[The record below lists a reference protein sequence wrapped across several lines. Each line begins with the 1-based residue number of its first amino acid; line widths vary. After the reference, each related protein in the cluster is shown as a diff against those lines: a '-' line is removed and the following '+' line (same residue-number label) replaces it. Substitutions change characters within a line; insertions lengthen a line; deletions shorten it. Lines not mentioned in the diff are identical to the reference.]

1 MLERGPTPLYYQLK
15 GILESKILSLEM
27 KENERLP
34 SEAELCKQYNVS
46 RVTVRQALS
55 ELMKAGLIYRDRGKG
70 TFVTEGAGLKRPV
83 LKGSIED
90 LIAAAKGTRVRILS
104 YQEVVPPATI
114 AGIPKL
120 GKQAKVYQVEMVR
133 SISKGPMGYSFL
145 YFPPGLGKEVSVSEL
160 RETPEMIR
168 FVEEKLKT
176 KAHRANQS
184 IDVGV
189 ADEVMARHLSVKPQ
203 TPLLIIQREYY
214 TREGALMFVAR
225 SYFRTD
231 RFKYE
236 IELTRA

>member
-1 MLERGPTPLYYQLK
+1 MLDRGPTPLYYQLK
-15 GILESKILSLEM
+15 GILESKILSQEI
-27 KENERLP
+27 KENERFP
-34 SEAELCKQYNVS
+34 SEAELCEQYNVS
-46 RVTVRQALS
+46 RVTVRQALA

-104 YQEVVPPATI
+104 YQEVAPPPAI

-133 SISKGPMGYSFL
+133 SITKGPMGYSFL
-145 YFPPGLGKEVSVSEL
+145 YFPPGLGREVSVSEL

-168 FVEEKLKT
+168 FVEEKLKR

-189 ADEVMARHLSVKPQ
+189 ADEVMSRHLSVKPR

>member
-1 MLERGPTPLYYQLK
+1 MLDRGPTPLYHQLK
-15 GILESKILSLEM
+15 DILKSKILSQEL

-34 SEAELCKQYNVS
+34 SEAALCEQYNVS

-55 ELMKAGLIYRDRGKG
+55 DLMKSGLIYRDRGKG

-90 LIAAAKGTRVRILS
+90 LIAAAKGTRVKILS
-104 YQEVVPPATI
+104 YQEVASPPTI

-120 GKQAKVYQVEMVR
+120 GKHAKVFQVEMVR
-133 SISKGPMGYSFL
+133 SISKGPMYYSFL
-145 YFPPGLGKEVSVSEL
+145 YFPPGLGRQISVSEL
-160 RETPEMIR
+160 RKTPEMIR

-176 KAHRANQS
+176 KADRANQS

-189 ADEVMARHLSVKPQ
+189 ADGAMARHLSMKPQ

-214 TREGALMFVAR
+214 TREGTLMFVAR
-225 SYFRTD
+225 NYVRTD

>member
-1 MLERGPTPLYYQLK
+1 MLDRGPTPLYHQLK
-15 GILESKILSLEM
+15 DILKSKILSREL

-34 SEAELCKQYNVS
+34 SEAELCEQYNVS

-55 ELMKAGLIYRDRGKG
+55 DLMKAGLIYRDRGKG

-90 LIAAAKGTRVRILS
+90 LIAAAKGTRVKILS
-104 YQEVVPPATI
+104 YQEVEPPQTI
-114 AGIPKL
+114 AGVPKL
-120 GKQAKVYQVEMVR
+120 CKDAKVFQVEMVR
-133 SISKGPMGYSFL
+133 SISKGPMSYSFL
-145 YFPPGLGKEVSVSEL
+145 YFPPGLGRQVSLSEL
-160 RETPEMIR
+160 RKTPEMIR

-176 KAHRANQS
+176 KADRANQS

-189 ADEVMARHLSVKPQ
+189 ADGAMARLLSVKPQ
-203 TPLLIIQREYY
+203 TPVLIIQREYY
-214 TREGALMFVAR
+214 TREGTLMFVAR
-225 SYFRTD
+225 NYVRTD

>member
-1 MLERGPTPLYYQLK
+1 MLNRGPTPLYYQLK
-15 GILESKILSLEM
+15 DILKSKILSQDV

-34 SEAELCKQYNVS
+34 SETELCEQYNVS
-46 RVTVRQALS
+46 RVTVRQALA

-90 LIAAAKGTRVRILS
+90 LIAAAKGTRVKILS
-104 YQEVVPPATI
+104 YQEMSPPPTI
-114 AGIPKL
+114 VTIPQL
-120 GKQAKVYQVEMVR
+120 SKQAKVFQVEMIR
-133 SISKGPMGYSFL
+133 SSSKGPMGYSLL
-145 YFPPGLGKEVSVSEL
+145 YFPPGLGRQVSVSEL

-176 KAHRANQS
+176 KAHRANQC
-184 IDVGV
+184 IDVGK
-189 ADEVMARHLSVKPQ
+189 ADEVLARYLSVKPQ

-225 SYFRTD
+225 NYVRTD

-236 IELTRA
+236 IELTRS

>member
-1 MLERGPTPLYYQLK
+1 L
-15 GILESKILSLEM
+15 

-34 SEAELCKQYNVS
+34 SEAELCEQYNVS

-55 ELMKAGLIYRDRGKG
+55 DLMKAGLIYRDRGKG

-90 LIAAAKGTRVRILS
+90 LIAAAKGTRVKILS
-104 YQEVVPPATI
+104 YQEVEPPPTI
-114 AGIPKL
+114 AGVPKL
-120 GKQAKVYQVEMVR
+120 GKDAKVFQVEMVR
-133 SISKGPMGYSFL
+133 SISKGPMYYSFL
-145 YFPPGLGKEVSVSEL
+145 YFPPGLGRQVSVSEL
-160 RETPEMIR
+160 RKTPEMIR

-176 KAHRANQS
+176 KADRANQS

-189 ADEVMARHLSVKPQ
+189 ADGAMARHLSVKPQ

-225 SYFRTD
+225 NYLRTD

>member
-1 MLERGPTPLYYQLK
+1 M
-15 GILESKILSLEM
+15 
-27 KENERLP
+27 
-34 SEAELCKQYNVS
+34 S

-55 ELMKAGLIYRDRGKG
+55 DLMKAGLIYRDRGKG

-90 LIAAAKGTRVRILS
+90 LIAAAKGTRVKILS
-104 YQEVVPPATI
+104 YQEVEPPPTI
-114 AGIPKL
+114 AGVPKL
-120 GKQAKVYQVEMVR
+120 GKDAKVFQVEMVR
-133 SISKGPMGYSFL
+133 SISKGPMYYSFL
-145 YFPPGLGKEVSVSEL
+145 YFPPGLGRQVSVSEL
-160 RETPEMIR
+160 RKTPEMIR

-176 KAHRANQS
+176 KADRANQS

-189 ADEVMARHLSVKPQ
+189 ADGAVARHLSVKPQ

-214 TREGALMFVAR
+214 TREGTLMFVAR
-225 SYFRTD
+225 NYVRTD